1 MNITQFRRNFSRL
14 LVVAV
19 LAGCST
25 TGGRDLSRMS
35 FSDEPLVGKF
45 VWYDLITDDA
55 TAIDAPGRIVWT
67 ELLAYCLVLAG
78 CSGNVGVGVSV
89 GVPVGNHGYVSV
101 GGTRWR

>member
-1 MNITQFRRNFSRL
+1 MNVQEFRRELGL
-14 LVVAV
+14 LFGAIV
-19 LAGCST
+19 LTGCST
-25 TGGRDLSRMS
+25 TGGPDLSEMS

-55 TAIDAPGRIVWT
+55 TAIDAPGRVVWT
-67 ELLAYCLVLAG
+67 ELLACCLVLAG

>member
-1 MNITQFRRNFSRL
+1 MNVKEFRREL
-14 LVVAV
+14 GV
-19 LAGCST
+19 LFGAIVLTGCST
-25 TGGRDLSRMS
+25 TGG
-35 FSDEPLVGKF
+35 
-45 VWYDLITDDA
+45 
-55 TAIDAPGRIVWT
+55 PGRIVWT